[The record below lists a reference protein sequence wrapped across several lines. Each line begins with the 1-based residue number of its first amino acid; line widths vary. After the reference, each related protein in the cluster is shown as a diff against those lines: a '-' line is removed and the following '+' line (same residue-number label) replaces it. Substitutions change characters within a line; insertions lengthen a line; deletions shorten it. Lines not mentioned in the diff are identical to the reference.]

1 MFRHCIVYSIVVKV
15 TVSLM
20 TRWRS
25 FHAKIQTEKFTRKNM
40 KRKCRSQILQLNRVI
55 RSMPK

>member
-20 TRWRS
+20 TRWRR

-40 KRKCRSQILQLNRVI
+40 KRKCRSQIH
-55 RSMPK
+55 